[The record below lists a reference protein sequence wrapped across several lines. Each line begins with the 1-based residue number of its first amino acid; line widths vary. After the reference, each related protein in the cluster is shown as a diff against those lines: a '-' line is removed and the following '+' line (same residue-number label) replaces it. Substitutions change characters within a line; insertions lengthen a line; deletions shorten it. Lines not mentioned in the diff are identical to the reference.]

1 MRPPATLDPEEGI
14 KGETASPYHAI
25 HNGKQSSTS
34 MDDPKK
40 LNSQMKEPIII
51 SEVQMAKSKRVVT
64 LDVFRGL
71 TIAVMILV
79 DDAGAEWPHINHSP
93 WNGCTL
99 ADFVM
104 PFFLFIVGV
113 AIALAFKRIQEPSA
127 AVQKVVIRT
136 IKLILWGLILQGG
149 YSHAPDD
156 LSYGVDMTK
165 IRWCGILQRI
175 ALGYAVVALVEIAI
189 TNGRALSV
197 LPDTTCIF
205 RLYRWHWLMAMS
217 IIIIYCSC
225 VYGLY
230 VPDWQFKSP
239 YTNDTLTVQ
248 CGVRAHF
255 GPPCNAVGYIDRE
268 VLGINH
274 MYQYPEWTRALPCDI
289 HSPSSTDD
297 FRPGAPAWCQAP
309 FEPEGI
315 LSSISAILSAILGV
329 HYGHVLI
336 HYKDHKKRLLHWV
349 LPALVLVVLGLILHY
364 AHAIPLNKQLY
375 SLSYVCLT
383 GGSAG
388 LVFSFFYVVI
398 DIYGYEKPFLLLK
411 WMGLNAMFVFVMAAE
426 GIFPAFING
435 WYYKSPNNTLVY
447 WIQKHIFVKPWHS
460 LKIGT
465 LLYVL
470 FGEILFWGV
479 ISGIL
484 HRKKM
489 YWTL

>member
-1 MRPPATLDPEEGI
+1 MNAAKNDPEDGAKNEI
-14 KGETASPYHAI
+14 ASPHQDFPSS
-25 HNGKQSSTS
+25 KQTS
-34 MDDPKK
+34 IFMDDAHN
-40 LNSQMKEPIII
+40 LDRQSKEPIIMPETPI
-51 SEVQMAKSKRVVT
+51 PKAKRVET

-79 DDAGAEWPHINHSP
+79 DDAGGEWPHMNHSP

-113 AIALAFKRIQEPSA
+113 AIALAFKRIQKTSA
-127 AVQKVVIRT
+127 AVKKVIIRT
-136 IKLILWGLILQGG
+136 IKLIFWGLVLQGG

-189 TNGRALSV
+189 TRRRTLLV
-197 LPDTTCIF
+197 LPDTWGIF
-205 RLYRWHWLMAMS
+205 QLYKWHWVMAVS

-230 VPDWQFKSP
+230 VPDWQFKSA
-239 YTNDTLTVQ
+239 YTNETLTVK
-248 CGVRAHF
+248 CGVKAHF

-268 VLGINH
+268 VLGLNH
-274 MYQYPEWTRALPCDI
+274 MYGTPEWTRALPCDI
-289 HSPSSTDD
+289 RSPSSSDD
-297 FRPGAPAWCQAP
+297 FRPDAPTWCQAP

-315 LSSISAILSAILGV
+315 LGSISGILSAILGV

-336 HYKDHKKRLLHWV
+336 HYKGHTKRLLHWV
-349 LPALVLVVLGLILHY
+349 LPALVLVLLGLILHY
-364 AHAIPLNKQLY
+364 SHAIPLNKQLY

-398 DIYGYEKPFLLLK
+398 DIYGFSKPFLLLK

-447 WIQKHIFVKPWHS
+447 WIQKHIFVEPWHS
-460 LKIGT
+460 IKAGT

-479 ISGIL
+479 VSGLL
-484 HRKKM
+484 HRQKI
-489 YWTL
+489 YWKL